1 MSEKLS
7 FEEKPGRQATKA
19 ERKEAA
25 EAYQDVK
32 CQETDTTQMPQVDM
46 NTFVMSLSSSVLV
59 HLGEVPDP
67 TSGEISRN
75 LEMAR
80 HTIDILSMLEKKTQG
95 NLTEDEA
102 NLLKNVLFELRVK
115 FVQRC

>member
-1 MSEKLS
+1 MSDKLS
-7 FEEKPGRQATKA
+7 FEEKPGREATKA
-19 ERKEAA
+19 ERDEVAD
-25 EAYQDVK
+25 AYQDVK
-32 CQETDTTQMPQVDM
+32 CHEVDTTRMPQVDM

-67 TSGEISRN
+67 TSGETSQN

-80 HTIDILSMLEKKTQG
+80 HTIDILGMLEQKTKG

-102 NLLKNVLFELRVK
+102 NLLKNVLFELRMK